1 MADATD
7 PAFNPAVS
15 TCRPLVC
22 GGAPR
27 LIGRLD
33 QGFLP
38 PLENLSTI
46 LINAL
51 SDAKHSLILV
61 FDDYHFIENTAIDQA
76 LIFLFAKRG

>member
-1 MADATD
+1 MPQTLLSTKLYLH
-7 PAFNPAVS
+7 AVRS
-15 TCRPLVC
+15 SVVAR
-22 GGAPR
+22 PR

>member
-1 MADATD
+1 MPQTLLSTQLYL
-7 PAFNPAVS
+7 PAVRS
-15 TCRPLVC
+15 SVVAR
-22 GGAPR
+22 PR

-61 FDDYHFIENTAIDQA
+61 FDDYHFIENKAIDKA
-76 LIFLFAKRG
+76 LAFLFAKRG

>member
-1 MADATD
+1 MPQTLLSTKLYL
-7 PAFNPAVS
+7 PAVRS
-15 TCRPLVC
+15 SVVAR
-22 GGAPR
+22 PR

-46 LINAL
+46 LIHAL

-61 FDDYHFIENTAIDQA
+61 FDDYHFIENTAMI
-76 LIFLFAKRG
+76 RR